1 MRSWRSVLIAGVA
14 LTGMLGTTLP
24 ASGQTQ
30 SGQIPVPRPFPQPS
44 QPSQPPSTTAP
55 PGKPAGPPA
64 SGTPATA
71 IRPDQLPPPAPPSLD
86 PAGPSVRPTDQQL
99 GVTVYPA
106 AEFIDSYDAGRGQR
120 IYLFG
125 TNATFADIVAYYRNT
140 LRDGGHELFKTPT
153 AMQEFDLGKFRDDT
167 MSLPPSLVVK
177 DYSVTPDGVRSDG
190 YLAVDGTRE
199 KHFKTV
205 IQIVPAPVK

>member
-1 MRSWRSVLIAGVA
+1 
-14 LTGMLGTTLP
+14 MLAT
-24 ASGQTQ
+24 AVSGAAQTQ
-30 SGQIPVPRPFPQPS
+30 QGQIPVPRPFPQPS
-44 QPSQPPSTTAP
+44 QPSQPPPATTP
-55 PGKPAGPPA
+55 SKPAGSATTTSRPEQVPP
-64 SGTPATA
+64 
-71 IRPDQLPPPAPPSLD
+71 PPPALD
-86 PAGPSVRPTDQQL
+86 PAIPSVRPSDQQL

-125 TNATFADIVAYYRNT
+125 TNATFAEIVAYYRNT

-177 DYSVTPDGVRSDG
+177 DYSMTADGVRSDG

-205 IQIVPAPVK
+205 IQIVPATGK

>member
-1 MRSWRSVLIAGVA
+1 MRSWPSVLIAGVA
-14 LTGMLGTTLP
+14 LTGMLAT
-24 ASGQTQ
+24 AVSGAAQTQ
-30 SGQIPVPRPFPQPS
+30 QGQIPVPRPFPQPS
-44 QPSQPPSTTAP
+44 QPSQPPPATTP
-55 PGKPAGPPA
+55 SKPAGSATTTSRPEQVPP
-64 SGTPATA
+64 
-71 IRPDQLPPPAPPSLD
+71 PPPALD
-86 PAGPSVRPTDQQL
+86 PASPSVRPSDQQL

-125 TNATFADIVAYYRNT
+125 TNATFAEIVAYYRNT

-177 DYSVTPDGVRSDG
+177 DYSMTADGVRSDG

-205 IQIVPAPVK
+205 IQIVPATGK

>member
-1 MRSWRSVLIAGVA
+1 MRSWPSVLIAGVA
-14 LTGMLGTTLP
+14 LTGMLAT
-24 ASGQTQ
+24 AVSGAAQTQ
-30 SGQIPVPRPFPQPS
+30 QGQIPVPRPFPQPS
-44 QPSQPPSTTAP
+44 QPSQPPPATTP
-55 PGKPAGPPA
+55 SKPAGSASTTTSRPEQVPP
-64 SGTPATA
+64 
-71 IRPDQLPPPAPPSLD
+71 PPPALD
-86 PAGPSVRPTDQQL
+86 PASPSVRPSDQQL

-125 TNATFADIVAYYRNT
+125 TNATFAEIVAYYRNT

-177 DYSVTPDGVRSDG
+177 DYSMTADGVRSDG

-205 IQIVPAPVK
+205 IQIVPATGK